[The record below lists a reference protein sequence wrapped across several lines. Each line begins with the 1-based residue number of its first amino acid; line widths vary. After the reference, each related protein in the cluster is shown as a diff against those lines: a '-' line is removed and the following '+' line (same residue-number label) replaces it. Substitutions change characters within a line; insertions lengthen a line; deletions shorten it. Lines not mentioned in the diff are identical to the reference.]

1 MKVGCHTAKVSAALF
16 KTNRITVL
24 KTGLNHNN
32 THFQF
37 QFSFMI
43 WSFPPPA
50 RRPASFTPDT

>member
-32 THFQF
+32 THFHPIPIF
-37 QFSFMI
+37 IYDLVIS
-43 WSFPPPA
+43 
-50 RRPASFTPDT
+50 ASGAASGLLHT